1 MTGDVM
7 NRAVK
12 AGRARV
18 PGRTPKA
25 PRAGEASRGGVR
37 PTRRAVALTTGL
49 LVVFLVYSLAPT
61 WFLLVSATKNQT
73 DLYSTFG
80 LLFSAN
86 HLGDN
91 LQQIASYHDGVFLRW
106 IGNSVLYS
114 TLGAAGSTLISLA
127 AGYGLAKYDYR
138 GRGALFALVVG
149 ASLLPSTL
157 LAFPLY
163 LVFAEMGLTNT
174 IWSVLI
180 PYFINPFG
188 VYLGKV
194 YADSSVPT
202 ELMEAARIDGAG
214 ELRIFF
220 AVALRLMRTGGV
232 TIFMLDFINIWNNF
246 FLPLFMLNGERS
258 FPVTLGLFS
267 WLQQA
272 QTARDMN
279 TLVLTGSLLSII
291 PLAVLMFT
299 LQKYWR
305 SGILMGSLK

>member
-1 MTGDVM
+1 MSSATHD
-7 NRAVK
+7 A
-12 AGRARV
+12 AA
-18 PGRTPKA
+18 PG
-25 PRAGEASRGGVR
+25 GGAR

-49 LVVFLVYSLAPT
+49 LIVFLLYSLAPT
-61 WFLLVSATKNQT
+61 WFLLVASTKNQT

-80 LLFSAN
+80 LWFSAN
-86 HLGDN
+86 HLADN
-91 LQQIASYHDGVFLRW
+91 FQAIWDYHDGVFGRW
-106 IGNSVLYS
+106 LLNSVVYS
-114 TLGAAGSTLISLA
+114 TVGAAGSTLVSLA
-127 AGYGLAKYDYR
+127 AGYGLAKCEFK
-138 GRGALFALVVG
+138 GRGALFGVIVG

-163 LVFAEMGLTNT
+163 LVFAEIGLTNT
-174 IWSVLI
+174 VWAVLI

-194 YADSSVPT
+194 YADTSVPT
-202 ELMEAARIDGAG
+202 ELMEAARIDGAS
-214 ELRIFF
+214 ETRIFF
-220 AVALRLMRTGGV
+220 SVALRLMRTGGI
-232 TIFMLDFINIWNNF
+232 TIFMLDFVNIWNNF

-267 WLQQA
+267 WVQQA

-291 PLAVLMFT
+291 PLAVFMFA

>member
-1 MTGDVM
+1 MSSSATG
-7 NRAVK
+7 
-12 AGRARV
+12 
-18 PGRTPKA
+18 
-25 PRAGEASRGGVR
+25 GGAR

-49 LVVFLVYSLAPT
+49 LIVFLLYSLAPT
-61 WFLLVSATKNQT
+61 WFLLVSSTKNQT

-80 LLFSAN
+80 LWFSSN
-86 HLGDN
+86 HLADN
-91 LQQIASYHDGVFLRW
+91 FQAVWDYHDGVFGRW
-106 IGNSVLYS
+106 ILNSVLYS
-114 TLGAAGSTLISLA
+114 TVGAAGSTLISLA
-127 AGYGLAKYDYR
+127 AGYGLSKFGFR
-138 GRGALFALVVG
+138 GRGALFGMIVG

-163 LVFAEMGLTNT
+163 LVFAEIGLTNT
-174 IWSVLI
+174 VWAVLI

-202 ELMEAARIDGAG
+202 ELMEAARIDGAN
-214 ELRIFF
+214 ELRIF
-220 AVALRLMRTGGV
+220 VSIALRLMRTGGI
-232 TIFMLDFINIWNNF
+232 TIFMLDFVNIWNNF

-267 WLQQA
+267 WVQQA
-272 QTARDMN
+272 QTSRDMN

-291 PLAVLMFT
+291 PLAVFMFA

>member
-1 MTGDVM
+1 MSTV
-7 NRAVK
+7 
-12 AGRARV
+12 
-18 PGRTPKA
+18 
-25 PRAGEASRGGVR
+25 ASGGGVR

-49 LVVFLVYSLAPT
+49 LVLFLIYSLAPT
-61 WFLLVSATKNQT
+61 WFLIVSATKNQT

-80 LLFSAN
+80 LWFSSN
-86 HLGDN
+86 HLADN
-91 LQQIASYHDGVFLRW
+91 LQEIWTYHDGVFTRW
-106 IGNSVLYS
+106 IGNSILYS
-114 TLGAAGSTLISLA
+114 TLGAAGSTLVSLA
-127 AGYGLAKYDYR
+127 AGYGLSKFDFR
-138 GRGALFALVVG
+138 GRGAFFAVIVG

-163 LVFAEMGLTNT
+163 LVFAEVGLTNT

-194 YADSSVPT
+194 YADSSIPT
-202 ELMEAARIDGAG
+202 ELMEAARLDGAG
-214 ELRIFF
+214 ELRIFWS
-220 AVALRLMRTGGV
+220 VALRLMRTGGI
-232 TIFMLDFINIWNNF
+232 TIFMLEFINIWNNF
-246 FLPLFMLNGERS
+246 FLPLFMLTGERT
-258 FPVTLGLFS
+258 FPVSLGLYS

-279 TLVLTGSLLSII
+279 TLVLTGSLLSIV
-291 PLAVLMFT
+291 PLAVFMFA

>member
-1 MTGDVM
+1 MS
-7 NRAVK
+7 AV
-12 AGRARV
+12 
-18 PGRTPKA
+18 
-25 PRAGEASRGGVR
+25 ASGGGVR

-49 LVVFLVYSLAPT
+49 LVLFLIYSLAPT
-61 WFLLVSATKNQT
+61 WFLIVSATKNQT

-80 LLFSAN
+80 LWFSSN
-86 HLGDN
+86 HLADN
-91 LQQIASYHDGVFLRW
+91 MQEIWTYHDGVFTRW

-114 TLGAAGSTLISLA
+114 TLGAAGSTLVSLA
-127 AGYGLAKYDYR
+127 AGYGLSKFDFR
-138 GRGALFALVVG
+138 GRGALFAVIVG

-163 LVFAEMGLTNT
+163 LVFAQIGLTNT

-202 ELMEAARIDGAG
+202 ELMEAARLDGAG
-214 ELRIFF
+214 ELRIFWS
-220 AVALRLMRTGGV
+220 VALRLMRTGGI
-232 TIFMLDFINIWNNF
+232 TIFMLVFIDILKNL
-246 FLPLFMLNGERS
+246 FLPLFMLTGERT
-258 FPVTLGLFS
+258 FPVSLGLYS

-279 TLVLTGSLLSII
+279 TLVLTGSLLSIV
-291 PLAVLMFT
+291 PLAVFMFA

>member
-1 MTGDVM
+1 MS
-7 NRAVK
+7 AV
-12 AGRARV
+12 
-18 PGRTPKA
+18 
-25 PRAGEASRGGVR
+25 ASGGGVR
-37 PTRRAVALTTGL
+37 PSRRAVVLTTGL
-49 LVVFLVYSLAPT
+49 LLVFVLYSLAPT
-61 WFLLVSATKNQT
+61 WFLIVSATKDQT

-80 LLFSAN
+80 LWFSTN

-91 LQQIASYHDGVFLRW
+91 LHAITTYHDGVFLRW
-106 IGNSVLYS
+106 LGNSVLYS
-114 TLGAAGSTLISLA
+114 TLGAAGSTLVSLA
-127 AGYGLAKYDYR
+127 AGYGLSKFEFP
-138 GRGALFALVVG
+138 GRGALFAVIVG

-163 LVFAEMGLTNT
+163 LVFSEIGLTNT

-202 ELMEAARIDGAG
+202 ELMEAARIDGASD
-214 ELRIFF
+214 LRVFVSI
-220 AVALRLMRTGGV
+220 ALPLMRTGGI
-232 TIFMLDFINIWNNF
+232 TIFMLEFINIWNNF
-246 FLPLFMLNGERS
+246 FLPLFMLNGERT
-258 FPVTLGLFS
+258 FPVTLGLYS

-279 TLVLTGSLLSII
+279 TLVLTGSLLSIV
-291 PLAVLMFT
+291 PLAIFMFT

>member
-1 MTGDVM
+1 MS
-7 NRAVK
+7 AV
-12 AGRARV
+12 
-18 PGRTPKA
+18 
-25 PRAGEASRGGVR
+25 ASGGGVR

-49 LVVFLVYSLAPT
+49 LVLFLIYSLAPT
-61 WFLLVSATKNQT
+61 WFLIVSATKNQT

-80 LLFSAN
+80 LWFSSN
-86 HLGDN
+86 HLADN
-91 LQQIASYHDGVFLRW
+91 MQEIWTYHDGVFTRW

-114 TLGAAGSTLISLA
+114 TLGAAGSTLVSLA
-127 AGYGLAKYDYR
+127 AGYGLSKFDFR
-138 GRGALFALVVG
+138 GRGALFAVIVG

-163 LVFAEMGLTNT
+163 LVFAQIGLTNT

-202 ELMEAARIDGAG
+202 ELMEAARLDGAG
-214 ELRIFF
+214 ELRIFWS
-220 AVALRLMRTGGV
+220 VALRLMRTGGI
-232 TIFMLDFINIWNNF
+232 TIFMLVFIEIWNNF
-246 FLPLFMLNGERS
+246 FLPLFRLAGERT
-258 FPVTLGLFS
+258 FPVSLGLYS

-279 TLVLTGSLLSII
+279 TLVLTGSLLSIV
-291 PLAVLMFT
+291 PLAVFMFA

>member
-1 MTGDVM
+1 MSSVAHG
-7 NRAVK
+7 
-12 AGRARV
+12 
-18 PGRTPKA
+18 
-25 PRAGEASRGGVR
+25 GGVR

-49 LVVFLVYSLAPT
+49 LIVFLLYSLAPT
-61 WFLLVSATKNQT
+61 WFLLVASTKNQT

-80 LLFSAN
+80 LWFSTN
-86 HLGDN
+86 HLADN
-91 LQQIASYHDGVFLRW
+91 FQAIWDYHDGVFGRW
-106 IGNSVLYS
+106 ILNSVLYS
-114 TLGAAGSTLISLA
+114 TVGAAGSTLLSLA
-127 AGYGLAKYDYR
+127 AGYGLAKFDFR
-138 GRGALFALVVG
+138 GRGALFGVIVG

-163 LVFAEMGLTNT
+163 LVFADIHLTNT
-174 IWSVLI
+174 VWAVLI

-202 ELMEAARIDGAG
+202 ELMEAARIDGAS
-214 ELRIFF
+214 ETRVFF
-220 AVALRLMRTGGV
+220 SIAMRLMRTGGI
-232 TIFMLDFINIWNNF
+232 TIFMLDFVNIWNNF

-267 WLQQA
+267 WVQQA
-272 QTARDMN
+272 QQSRDMN

-291 PLAVLMFT
+291 PLAVFMFA

>member
-1 MTGDVM
+1 MSTV
-7 NRAVK
+7 
-12 AGRARV
+12 
-18 PGRTPKA
+18 
-25 PRAGEASRGGVR
+25 ASGGGVR
-37 PTRRAVALTTGL
+37 PSRRAVVLTTGL
-49 LVVFLVYSLAPT
+49 LVVFVLYSLAPT
-61 WFLLVSATKNQT
+61 WFLIVSATKDQT

-80 LLFSAN
+80 LWFSTN

-91 LQQIASYHDGVFLRW
+91 LHAIATYHDGVFLRW
-106 IGNSVLYS
+106 LGNSVLYS
-114 TLGAAGSTLISLA
+114 TLGAAGSTLVSLA
-127 AGYGLAKYDYR
+127 AGYGLSKFAFP
-138 GRGALFALVVG
+138 GRGALFAVIVG

-163 LVFAEMGLTNT
+163 LVFSEIGLTNT

-202 ELMEAARIDGAG
+202 ELMEAARIDGASD
-214 ELRIFF
+214 LRIF
-220 AVALRLMRTGGV
+220 ASIALPLMRTGGI
-232 TIFMLDFINIWNNF
+232 TIFMLEFINIWNNF
-246 FLPLFMLNGERS
+246 FLPLFMLNGERT
-258 FPVTLGLFS
+258 FPVTLGLYS

-279 TLVLTGSLLSII
+279 TLVLTGSLLSIV
-291 PLAVLMFT
+291 PLAIFMFT

>member
-1 MTGDVM
+1 MS
-7 NRAVK
+7 AVVS
-12 AGRARV
+12 G
-18 PGRTPKA
+18 
-25 PRAGEASRGGVR
+25 GGVR

-49 LVVFLVYSLAPT
+49 LVLFLIYSLAPT
-61 WFLLVSATKNQT
+61 WFLIVSATKNQT

-80 LLFSAN
+80 LWFSSN
-86 HLGDN
+86 HLADN
-91 LQQIASYHDGVFLRW
+91 VQEIWTYHDGVFNRW
-106 IGNSVLYS
+106 IGNSILYS
-114 TLGAAGSTLISLA
+114 TLGAAGSTLVSLA
-127 AGYGLAKYDYR
+127 AGYGLSKFDFR
-138 GRGALFALVVG
+138 GRGAFFAVIVG

-163 LVFAEMGLTNT
+163 LVFAQIGLTNT

-202 ELMEAARIDGAG
+202 ELMEAARLDGAG
-214 ELRIFF
+214 ELRIFWS
-220 AVALRLMRTGGV
+220 VALRLMRTGGI
-232 TIFMLDFINIWNNF
+232 TIFMLEFINIWNNF
-246 FLPLFMLNGERS
+246 FLPLFMLTGERT
-258 FPVTLGLFS
+258 FPVSLGLYS

-279 TLVLTGSLLSII
+279 TLVLTGSLLSIV
-291 PLAVLMFT
+291 PLAVFMFA

>member
-1 MTGDVM
+1 MSSATQAV
-7 NRAVK
+7 RATK
-12 AGRARV
+12 A
-18 PGRTPKA
+18 TPVV
-25 PRAGEASRGGVR
+25 GASGGGVR
-37 PTRRAVALTTGL
+37 PTRGAVALTTGL
-49 LVVFLVYSLAPT
+49 LIVFLLYSLAPT
-61 WFLLVSATKNQT
+61 WFLLVAATKNQT

-80 LLFSAN
+80 LWFSSN
-86 HLGDN
+86 HLGEN
-91 LQQIASYHDGVFLRW
+91 LQEIFAYHDGVFIRW
-106 IGNSVLYS
+106 IGNSALYS

-127 AGYGLAKYDYR
+127 AGYGLAKYEFR

-163 LVFAEMGLTNT
+163 LVFAEIGLTNT
-174 IWSVLI
+174 IWAVLI

-202 ELMEAARIDGAG
+202 ELMEAARIDGAS
-214 ELRIFF
+214 ELRIFGS
-220 AVALRLMRTGGV
+220 VALRLMRTGGI

-246 FLPLFMLNGERS
+246 FLPLFMLNGERT

-267 WLQQA
+267 WQQQA

-291 PLAVLMFT
+291 PLAIFMFS

>member
-1 MTGDVM
+1 MSSVTNAATATG
-7 NRAVK
+7 
-12 AGRARV
+12 
-18 PGRTPKA
+18 
-25 PRAGEASRGGVR
+25 GGAR

-49 LVVFLVYSLAPT
+49 LIVFLLYSLAPT
-61 WFLLVSATKNQT
+61 WFLLVASTKNQT

-80 LLFSAN
+80 LWFSSN
-86 HLGDN
+86 HLADN
-91 LQQIASYHDGVFLRW
+91 FQAIWDYHDGVFGRW
-106 IGNSVLYS
+106 ILNSVLYS
-114 TLGAAGSTLISLA
+114 TVGAAGSTFVSLA
-127 AGYGLAKYDYR
+127 AGYGLAKFDFR
-138 GRGALFALVVG
+138 GRGALFGVIVG

-163 LVFAEMGLTNT
+163 LVFAEIGLTNT
-174 IWSVLI
+174 VWAVLI

-194 YADSSVPT
+194 YADTSVPT
-202 ELMEAARIDGAG
+202 ELMEAARIDGAS
-214 ELRIFF
+214 ETRIFF
-220 AVALRLMRTGGV
+220 SVALRLMRTGGI
-232 TIFMLDFINIWNNF
+232 TIFMLDFVNIWNNF

-267 WLQQA
+267 WVQQA
-272 QTARDMN
+272 QTSRDMN

-291 PLAVLMFT
+291 PLAVFMFA

>member
-1 MTGDVM
+1 MSSGLATG
-7 NRAVK
+7 
-12 AGRARV
+12 
-18 PGRTPKA
+18 
-25 PRAGEASRGGVR
+25 GGVR
-37 PTRRAVALTTGL
+37 PTRRAVFLTTGL
-49 LVVFLVYSLAPT
+49 LVLFLVYSLAPT
-61 WFLLVSATKNQT
+61 WFLIVSATKDQT

-80 LLFSAN
+80 LWFSDL

-91 LQQIASYHDGVFLRW
+91 LQAISAYHDGVFFRW
-106 IGNSVLYS
+106 IGNSLLYS
-114 TLGAAGSTLISLA
+114 GLGAAGSTIVSLA
-127 AGYGLAKYDYR
+127 AGYGLAKFVFR
-138 GRGALFALVVG
+138 GRGAVFAVIVG

-163 LVFAEMGLTNT
+163 LVFAEMGITDT

-214 ELRIFF
+214 EVRVFF
-220 AVALRLMRTGGV
+220 SIALRLMRTGGI

-246 FLPLFMLNGERS
+246 FLPLFMLNGERT
-258 FPVTLGLFS
+258 FPVTLGLYI

-279 TLVLTGSLLSII
+279 ALVLTGSLLSII
-291 PLAVLMFT
+291 PLAIFVFA

-305 SGILMGSLK
+305 SGILVGSLK

>member
-1 MTGDVM
+1 MSSAATK
-7 NRAVK
+7 AVP
-12 AGRARV
+12 ATA
-18 PGRTPKA
+18 
-25 PRAGEASRGGVR
+25 ASGGGVR
-37 PTRRAVALTTGL
+37 PTRGAMALTTGL
-49 LVVFLVYSLAPT
+49 LIVFLLYSIAPT
-61 WFLLVSATKNQT
+61 WFLLVSSTKNQT

-80 LLFSAN
+80 LWFSSN
-86 HLGDN
+86 HFADN
-91 LQQIASYHDGVFLRW
+91 FTAIWDYHDGVFGRW

-114 TLGAAGSTLISLA
+114 TVGAAGSTFISLA
-127 AGYGLAKYDYR
+127 AGYGISKFGFR
-138 GRGALFALVVG
+138 GRGAMFAVIVG

-163 LVFAEMGLTNT
+163 LVFSEIGLTNT
-174 IWSVLI
+174 IWAVLI

-194 YADSSVPT
+194 YADTSVPN
-202 ELMEAARIDGAG
+202 ELMEAARIDGAS
-214 ELRIFF
+214 ETRIFF
-220 AVALRLMRTGGV
+220 SIALNLMRTGGV

-246 FLPLFMLNGERS
+246 FLPLFMLNGERT

-267 WLQQA
+267 WVQQA
-272 QTARDMN
+272 QSSRDMN

-291 PLAVLMFT
+291 PLAIFMFA

>member
-1 MTGDVM
+1 
-7 NRAVK
+7 
-12 AGRARV
+12 
-18 PGRTPKA
+18 
-25 PRAGEASRGGVR
+25 
-37 PTRRAVALTTGL
+37 VALTTGL
-49 LVVFLVYSLAPT
+49 LIVFLLYSLAPT
-61 WFLLVSATKNQT
+61 WFLLVSSTKNQT

-80 LLFSAN
+80 LWFSSN
-86 HLGDN
+86 HLADN
-91 LQQIASYHDGVFLRW
+91 FQAVWDYHDGVFGRW
-106 IGNSVLYS
+106 ILNSVLYS
-114 TLGAAGSTLISLA
+114 TVGAAGSTLISLA
-127 AGYGLAKYDYR
+127 AGYGLSKFGFR
-138 GRGALFALVVG
+138 GRGALFGMIVG

-163 LVFAEMGLTNT
+163 LVFAEIGLTNT
-174 IWSVLI
+174 VWAVLI

-202 ELMEAARIDGAG
+202 ELMEAARIDGAN
-214 ELRIFF
+214 ELRIF
-220 AVALRLMRTGGV
+220 ASIALRLMRTGGI
-232 TIFMLDFINIWNNF
+232 TIFMLDFVNIWNNF

-267 WLQQA
+267 WVQQA
-272 QTARDMN
+272 QTSRDMN

-291 PLAVLMFT
+291 PLAVFMFA

>member
-1 MTGDVM
+1 MS
-7 NRAVK
+7 AV
-12 AGRARV
+12 
-18 PGRTPKA
+18 
-25 PRAGEASRGGVR
+25 ASGGGVR

-49 LVVFLVYSLAPT
+49 LVLFLIYSLAPT
-61 WFLLVSATKNQT
+61 WFLIVSATKNQT

-80 LLFSAN
+80 LWFSSN
-86 HLGDN
+86 HLADN
-91 LQQIASYHDGVFLRW
+91 MQEIWTYHDGVFTRW

-114 TLGAAGSTLISLA
+114 TLGAAGSTLVSLA
-127 AGYGLAKYDYR
+127 AGYGLSKFDFR
-138 GRGALFALVVG
+138 GRGALFAVIVG

-163 LVFAEMGLTNT
+163 LVFAQIGLTNT

-202 ELMEAARIDGAG
+202 ELMEAARLDGAG
-214 ELRIFF
+214 ELRIFWS
-220 AVALRLMRTGGV
+220 VALRLMRTGGI
-232 TIFMLDFINIWNNF
+232 TIFMLVFIDIWNNF
-246 FLPLFMLNGERS
+246 FLPLFMLTGERTV
-258 FPVTLGLFS
+258 PVSLGLYS

-279 TLVLTGSLLSII
+279 TLVLTGSLLSIV
-291 PLAVLMFT
+291 PLAVFMFA

>member
-1 MTGDVM
+1 MSSATKTGHAPE
-7 NRAVK
+7 AV
-12 AGRARV
+12 
-18 PGRTPKA
+18 RTPRA
-25 PRAGEASRGGVR
+25 PRAAESSGGGVR
-37 PTRRAVALTTGL
+37 PSRRAVALTTGL
-49 LVVFLVYSLAPT
+49 LVVFLIYSLAPT

-80 LLFSAN
+80 LWFSSN

-91 LQQIASYHDGVFLRW
+91 LQNIASYHDGVFLRW

-220 AVALRLMRTGGV
+220 AVALRLMRTGGI

-291 PLAVLMFT
+291 PLAILMFA

>member
-1 MTGDVM
+1 MSS
-7 NRAVK
+7 
-12 AGRARV
+12 
-18 PGRTPKA
+18 A
-25 PRAGEASRGGVR
+25 PTAAANGGGAR

-49 LVVFLVYSLAPT
+49 LIIFLLYSLAPT
-61 WFLLVSATKNQT
+61 WFLLVASTKNQT

-80 LLFSAN
+80 LWFSSN
-86 HLGDN
+86 HLADN
-91 LQQIASYHDGVFLRW
+91 FQAIWEYHDGVFGRW
-106 IGNSVLYS
+106 IANSVMYS
-114 TLGAAGSTLISLA
+114 TIGAAGSTFISLA
-127 AGYGLAKYDYR
+127 AGYGLAKFEFR
-138 GRGALFALVVG
+138 GRGVLFGVIVG

-163 LVFAEMGLTNT
+163 LVFANIGLTNT
-174 IWSVLI
+174 MWSVLI

-194 YADSSVPT
+194 YADTSMPT
-202 ELMEAARIDGAG
+202 ELMEAARLDGAG
-214 ELRIFF
+214 EARIFF
-220 AVALRLMRTGGV
+220 SVALRLMSTGGI
-232 TIFMLDFINIWNNF
+232 TIFMLDFVNIWNNF

-267 WLQQA
+267 WVQQA
-272 QTARDMN
+272 QNSNDMN

-291 PLAVLMFT
+291 PLAVFMFA

>member
-1 MTGDVM
+1 MSSV
-7 NRAVK
+7 
-12 AGRARV
+12 
-18 PGRTPKA
+18 
-25 PRAGEASRGGVR
+25 ASGGGVR
-37 PTRRAVALTTGL
+37 PSRRAVVLTTGL
-49 LVVFLVYSLAPT
+49 LVVFLLYSLAPT
-61 WFLLVSATKNQT
+61 WFLIVSATKDQT

-80 LLFSAN
+80 LWFSDN

-91 LQQIASYHDGVFLRW
+91 LHDIATYHDGVFLRW
-106 IGNSVLYS
+106 LGNSVLYS
-114 TLGAAGSTLISLA
+114 TLGAAGSTLVSLA
-127 AGYGLAKYDYR
+127 AGYGLSKFDFR
-138 GRGALFALVVG
+138 GRGVAFAVIVG

-163 LVFAEMGLTNT
+163 LVFSEVGITNT

-194 YADSSVPT
+194 YADSSVPA
-202 ELMEAARIDGAG
+202 ELMEAARIDGASD
-214 ELRIFF
+214 LRVFVSI
-220 AVALRLMRTGGV
+220 ALPLMRTGGI
-232 TIFMLDFINIWNNF
+232 TIFMLEFINIWNNF
-246 FLPLFMLNGERS
+246 FLPLFMLNGERT
-258 FPVTLGLFS
+258 FPVTLGLYS

-279 TLVLTGSLLSII
+279 TLVLTGSLLSIV
-291 PLAVLMFT
+291 PLAVFMFT